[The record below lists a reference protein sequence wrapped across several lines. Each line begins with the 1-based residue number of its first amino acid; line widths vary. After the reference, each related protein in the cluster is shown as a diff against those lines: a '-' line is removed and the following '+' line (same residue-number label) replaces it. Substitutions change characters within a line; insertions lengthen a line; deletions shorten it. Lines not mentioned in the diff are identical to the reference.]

1 MAQFKADAHRVS
13 AVSLAE
19 LYALQSF
26 IFAFQVEHTKT
37 GDMLEEKQLM
47 QTWDISLL
55 RAFEL
60 NKIIYYYKLPVAST
74 LVRVQ

>member
-19 LYALQSF
+19 LYALQSL

-37 GDMLEEKQLM
+37 GDVGREAAYANLGHKSSQ
-47 QTWDISLL
+47 S
-55 RAFEL
+55 F
-60 NKIIYYYKLPVAST
+60 
-74 LVRVQ
+74 